1 MKFNYPQQTS
11 SASPWLFFVL
21 RGDKPIRGLKVVKG
35 GAGILSALCLV
46 AGCALGPDYRRPAID
61 TPSSWRVDSPAA
73 ADLANTSWWQH
84 FQDPVLD
91 ELIRLALQENKDL
104 RMAAL
109 RVQEFDAR
117 LKISRAGFYPQFGYA
132 GAATRDRFSEQRS
145 IPLPAGVA
153 PLNNTYQI
161 SANMGWE
168 LDIWGRIRRA
178 NEAALA
184 ELLAA
189 EESRRGVLL
198 TLVADVASAYT
209 QLLAFDKGAEIS
221 QRTLKNRAEG
231 LRILEIKFRGG
242 QISKLELAQAR
253 SAYEEAAA
261 ALPAQQRHVALWENA
276 LSVLLGQ
283 NPRAIKRANK
293 LDTLVVPPVP
303 QGIPSD
309 ILVRRPDVRQA
320 EQEIIA
326 ANARIGVAQSR
337 YLPSISLT
345 GLFGYAS
352 TELST
357 LLENTASFGSLGGG
371 FTGPLFSG
379 GRIKAEI
386 EQTKAIHQ
394 QTVTKYRAV
403 IQNAFREVE
412 DALISY
418 QKSSEQ
424 LIVLARQVSALQEY
438 LLLASKRHEGGYS
451 NYIDVLDA
459 ERSLYAA
466 EIKQAQTQ
474 TDVYLALI
482 AIYKAM
488 GGGWLVDNKTA
499 NTGLHQLPAAD
510 GSSTVQPQGPAG
522 LTFSTAAERGIYYD

>member
-1 MKFNYPQQTS
+1 MKYNYPEQS
-11 SASPWLFFVL
+11 LSAGSWLFFV
-21 RGDKPIRGLKVVKG
+21 RARKPTKGLNVVKG
-35 GAGILSALCLV
+35 GVGIVAALCLV
-46 AGCALGPDYRRPAID
+46 TGCALGPDYRRPAID
-61 TPSSWRVDSPAA
+61 TPSSWRVNSQAA
-73 ADLANTSWWQH
+73 ADLTNTAWWQH

-91 ELIRLALQENKDL
+91 ELIGLALHENKDL
-104 RMAAL
+104 RIASF
-109 RVQEFDAR
+109 RVQEFHAR
-117 LKISRAGFYPQFGYA
+117 LKITRAGFYPQFGY
-132 GAATRDRFSEQRS
+132 GGSATRDRLSEQRS
-145 IPLPAGVA
+145 IPLPAGVT
-153 PLNNTYQI
+153 PLNNNYQL

-189 EESRRGVLL
+189 EESRRGILL

-209 QLLAFDKGAEIS
+209 QLLALDKGIEIS

-231 LRILEIKFRGG
+231 LRIFGIKYQGG

-261 ALPAQQRHVALWENA
+261 ALPAQERQVALLENA

-293 LDTLVVPPVP
+293 LDSLIVPPVP

-326 ANARIGVAQSR
+326 ANARIGVAQSQ
-337 YLPSISLT
+337 YLPNISLT

-357 LLENTASFGSLGGG
+357 LLENAASFASLGGG
-371 FTGPLFSG
+371 FTGSLFTG

-386 EQTKAIHQ
+386 KQTKAIHQ
-394 QTVTKYRAV
+394 QTVTKYLAV
-403 IQNAFREVE
+403 IQTAFREVE

-424 LIVLARQVSALQEY
+424 LIVLARQVTALQEY
-438 LLLASKRHEGGYS
+438 LLLAGKRHEGGYS

-488 GGGWLVDNKTA
+488 GGGWLVDNKTPKV
-499 NTGLHQLPAAD
+499 GLQKLPAVEIIVGA
-510 GSSTVQPQGPAG
+510 
-522 LTFSTAAERGIYYD
+522 LL